1 MNPFVL
7 QHPARIETLFV
18 IPDGFLF
25 ILKAGHDVNFSF
37 TSLFFFFFFFLEIAF
52 RLYFVLNQIP
62 NLVGIFISKYQ
73 LD

>member
-25 ILKAGHDVNFSF
+25 ILKAGHDVNSSF
-37 TSLFFFFFFFLEIAF
+37 TSLLFFPFSLRNRVSSLLRFKPDTESCWNI
-52 RLYFVLNQIP
+52 YI
-62 NLVGIFISKYQ
+62 
-73 LD
+73 